1 MREEAKSFIIGG
13 IIAVIVIIVLIVL
26 SVSGVIFRNKIDYA
40 VQKADDSTNY
50 DTIKQV
56 EDTARAMIVQYTADK
71 LTFETYNGSDSAEK
85 QSWADQ
91 AKIRANT
98 TAAQFNE
105 YILKNSFVFKDNIP
119 EDLKHELEYL
129 K

>member
-13 IIAVIVIIVLIVL
+13 IVAVIVIIVLIVL
-26 SVSGVIFRNKIDYA
+26 SVNGVIFRNKFDYA
-40 VQKADDSTNY
+40 IQKADDSTNY

-71 LTFETYNGSDSAEK
+71 LTYETYKDSDNAEK
-85 QSWADQ
+85 QSWAEQ

-98 TAAQFNE
+98 TAAQYNE
-105 YILKNSFVFKDNIP
+105 YLLKNSFVFKDNIP
-119 EDLKHELEYL
+119 EDIKSELPYID
-129 K
+129 